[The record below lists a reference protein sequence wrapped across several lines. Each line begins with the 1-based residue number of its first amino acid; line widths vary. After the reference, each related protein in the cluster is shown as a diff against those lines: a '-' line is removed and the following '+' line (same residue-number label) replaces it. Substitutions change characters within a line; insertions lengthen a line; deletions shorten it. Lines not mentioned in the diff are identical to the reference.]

1 MNRLLNLI
9 KRLLLRLV
17 LGRRTYKYMCG
28 SLKADSRLR
37 NCRMADIVV
46 RKDAVE
52 RRVEADWLKALYRI
66 VEHDKTPGFMPREE
80 FEAVNRVR

>member
-1 MNRLLNLI
+1 MNWI
-9 KRLLLRLV
+9 KRLLLMLV

-28 SLKADSRLR
+28 SLKADPRLR

-52 RRVEADWLKALYRI
+52 KRVEADWLKTLYRI
-66 VEHDKTPGFMPREE
+66 VERDKTPGFMSRDE
-80 FEAVNRVR
+80 FEAMGLKQ